1 MQALFFMFQ
10 QIGEM
15 PMSDKV
21 VNEQTF
27 KEGLE
32 ATFAQV
38 IPFFVELTAD
48 LTAYQLNLIRAICA
62 GYHDDFGKK
71 EVTSQYDLGS
81 RIHIINLNLL
91 LMKKKKAENC
101 VNSGKKLGSVELFS
115 YFCR

>member
-32 ATFAQV
+32 ATN
-38 IPFFVELTAD
+38 E
-48 LTAYQLNLIRAICA
+48 R
-62 GYHDDFGKK
+62 
-71 EVTSQYDLGS
+71 
-81 RIHIINLNLL
+81 
-91 LMKKKKAENC
+91 
-101 VNSGKKLGSVELFS
+101 
-115 YFCR
+115 

>member
-1 MQALFFMFQ
+1 MVCIDEFQ

-32 ATFAQV
+32 AT
-38 IPFFVELTAD
+38 
-48 LTAYQLNLIRAICA
+48 NLIRAICA
-62 GYHDDFGKK
+62 GSHDDFGKK

-81 RIHIINLNLL
+81 RSNLVKL
-91 LMKKKKAENC
+91 KKALIEREIIEQTEEGLYI
-101 VNSGKKLGSVELFS
+101 SDPLFEIW
-115 YFCR
+115 FKREMR